1 MKTAA
6 AEWGGV
12 ESVMQDQQRNDDAAV
27 GGRRGGVYWND
38 PNIPCGNSPPLPRW
52 PMVLAAVAWTA
63 WIGFL
68 VAMTV
73 AALRSNAA

>member
-1 MKTAA
+1 
-6 AEWGGV
+6 
-12 ESVMQDQQRNDDAAV
+12 MQDQQRNDDAAV
-27 GGRRGGVYWND
+27 GGSRRAGIDWND

-73 AALRSNAA
+73 AALRSTPT

>member
-1 MKTAA
+1 MQDRERDDGTAGGKRK
-6 AEWGGV
+6 GGV
-12 ESVMQDQQRNDDAAV
+12 D
-27 GGRRGGVYWND
+27 WND
-38 PNIPCGNSPPLPRW
+38 PSSPCGNSPPLPRW

-73 AALRSNAA
+73 AALSASPNV